1 MDSEPAPVPAQVE
14 AVDAV
19 VEWMI
24 DLAYSRDRNALLTVD
39 GRTTAVAPLVE
50 TILEKLS
57 SPVGSE
63 RFQAGL
69 ADARRLRNDYWT
81 ATRIRW
87 TDESWPDFPVPPFGG
102 ADDPPPARPR

>member
-1 MDSEPAPVPAQVE
+1 
-14 AVDAV
+14 
-19 VEWMI
+19 
-24 DLAYSRDRNALLTVD
+24 TVD